1 MRVGKTLTMG
11 FVDHY
16 AILRVPSTATEDELR
31 EAYRAAARRFHPDI
45 NKAPGSAVVF
55 KDINTAYQVLSDST
69 KRAAYDANWKK
80 RATHKPGLL
89 AEPVFSRRKLRRLD
103 EPQLL
108 YVLLKVQPTL
118 EMTGT
123 PDAPLN
129 LSLVVDHSTSMK
141 GPRLQ
146 NLKTAVHNIIGECDE
161 NDILSVVTFSDNAD
175 VLIPAQHPKDPRE
188 LKARI
193 STIRAD
199 GATAIYSGLQA
210 GLAQVERHRH
220 SRYVNH
226 IILITDGRTYGDEDD
241 CLRLAGRARD
251 AGIGISAM
259 GIGEDWNDRFLD
271 ALAAQTG
278 GASAYINSPE
288 AVVAF
293 LQQRVRSLATAYAE
307 RVQLVVAPASNV
319 EVESAARVSPNPMV
333 LDAATQPIP
342 LGSVD
347 GLAATRLLLQFHVT
361 TGKAEP
367 GEFFAGRVDVSGE
380 VLGSKYRS
388 ERLVLDLTVEVQDE
402 IPEQEPPRELLDAL
416 TRLTMYRLQ
425 SRAQEAL
432 EQGNVTEAT
441 RKLEYL
447 ATRLFENG
455 AEELGKSALH
465 EARRVAHTRRLSDE
479 GAKQLKYGTRAL
491 WPFLG
496 DSND

>member
-1 MRVGKTLTMG
+1 MTLTMG

-16 AILRVPSTATEDELR
+16 AILRVPSTASDEQIR
-31 EAYRAAARRFHPDI
+31 EAYRLAARRFHPDA
-45 NKAPGSAVVF
+45 NKAPGAAVVF
-55 KDINTAYQVLSDST
+55 KDINTAYKVLSDPA
-69 KRAAYDANWKK
+69 KRADYDANWQK
-80 RATHKPGLL
+80 RATDTPGLVV
-89 AEPVFSRRKLRRLD
+89 EPVFSRRKVRKLE

-108 YVLLKVQPTL
+108 YVLLNIQPTL
-118 EMTGT
+118 KTT
-123 PDAPLN
+123 TAPDAPLN
-129 LSLVVDHSTSMK
+129 LSLVVDRSTSMQ

-146 NLKTAVHNIIGECDE
+146 NLKAALHNIIGECDE
-161 NDILSVVTFSDNAD
+161 KYILSVVTFSDNAE
-175 VLIPAQHPKDPRE
+175 VLIPAQHPTDPRE
-188 LKARI
+188 MKARI

-199 GATAIYSGLQA
+199 GATAIFSGLKA
-210 GLAQVERHRH
+210 GLAQVERNRH

-241 CLRLAGRARD
+241 CLRLAGRARE

-278 GASAYINSPE
+278 GASAYISSPE
-288 AVVAF
+288 AVTTF

-307 RVQLVVAPASNV
+307 RVQITVAPAANV
-319 EVESAARVSPNPMV
+319 KLVSTARVSPNPMM
-333 LDAATQPIP
+333 LDADIQPIP

-347 GLAATRLLLQFHVT
+347 GLAATRLMLQFHLM
-361 TGKAEP
+361 TGAAEP
-367 GEFFAGRVDVSGE
+367 GEFFVGRVDVSGE

-388 ERLVLDLTVEVQDE
+388 ERLVLDLTVEVQNE
-402 IPEQEPPRELLDAL
+402 LPEQEEPPQTLLDAL

-425 SRAQEAL
+425 SRAREAL
-432 EQGNVTEAT
+432 ESGDITDAT
-441 RKLEYL
+441 RKLESL

-496 DSND
+496 DSNG